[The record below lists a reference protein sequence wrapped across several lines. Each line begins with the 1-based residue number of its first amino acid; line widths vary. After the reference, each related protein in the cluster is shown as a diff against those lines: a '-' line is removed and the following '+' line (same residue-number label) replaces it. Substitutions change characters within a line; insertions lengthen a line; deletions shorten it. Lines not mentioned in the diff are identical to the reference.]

1 MPSSENTNQTSVN
14 SMRDFPGLVLN
25 ADPREVPP
33 GAGQQQVNAVSEQIG
48 LLQSRRGLQAVAFD
62 GE

>member
-1 MPSSENTNQTSVN
+1 MPSSENTSETQVV

-25 ADPREVPP
+25 ADPREVPA
-33 GAGQQQVNAVSEQIG
+33 GAAQEQVNVVSVQIG
-48 LLQSRRGLQAVAFD
+48 HLASRKGLRVVTFD

>member
-1 MPSSENTNQTSVN
+1 MPSSENTNQTQVN

-25 ADPREVPP
+25 ADPREVPS
-33 GAGQQQVNAVSEQIG
+33 GAGQIQVNVTSEQIG
-48 LLQSRRGLQAVAFD
+48 LLQSRRGLRVVTFD